1 MYKLRSRIKQ
11 LADNSKM
18 MLQADLPEHILGLL
32 TPYPS
37 NIKHDLTTIS
47 NYNPSHFLL
56 DSSMPI
62 ESTRDSTVAA
72 TLANADLTLSA
83 PPNG

>member
-1 MYKLRSRIKQ
+1 MYELCSRIKQ

-47 NYNPSHFLL
+47 NYNPSHSML

-83 PPNG
+83 APNG